1 VNPRRNVS
9 RLCRDTFRSQCTTDT
24 IQSAAVLFTRVAGF
38 VIALLVI
45 IGARSVSA
53 QGTLTVLQTGG
64 GQPLVSQQ
72 QVLQIGGITTPS
84 ISFVFGF
91 STDQTVS
98 PGTFLDS
105 FTVNLLDGNSDV
117 AVVATVDAS
126 GTYWTPTTPGAVTLD
141 PSQISFQGANPPTQ
155 SPIFGRGVAYSVV
168 IPVPSSFT
176 GNTVTADFD
185 LFDNQD
191 TTTSALGWFENVD
204 VVGVPEPRT
213 AVSAILGLALFAMKK
228 RISR

>member
-1 VNPRRNVS
+1 MNACRNVS
-9 RLCRDTFRSQCTTDT
+9 RLWRDTSRSQYTTDT
-24 IQSAAVLFTRVAGF
+24 KRGASVLFTRVTVL
-38 VIALLVI
+38 VIALFVI
-45 IGARSVSA
+45 TNVRSVCA

-84 ISFVFGF
+84 ISFEFGF
-91 STDQTVS
+91 STDQTPS

-105 FTVNLLDGNSDV
+105 FTVNLLDAGSDV

-141 PSQISFQGANPPTQ
+141 PSQISFQGINPPGQ
-155 SPIFGRGVAYSVV
+155 SPILGRGVAYSVL

-176 GNTVTADFD
+176 GNAVTADFD

-191 TTTSALGWFENVD
+191 SNTSALGWFENVA
-204 VVGVPEPRT
+204 VVGVPEPQ
-213 AVSAILGLALFAMKK
+213 AGVSAIFGLALFVMKK
-228 RISR
+228 RIGR